1 MNQMR
6 GGFSN
11 KIKAL
16 RDELIGF
23 ASMIELELDFS
34 EEDVEFADRFQ
45 LKQLIYELQKNIGLL
60 ISSFDQ
66 GNAIKEG
73 IPTVIA
79 GKPNAGKSTL
89 LNTLF
94 NEEKAIVT
102 DIEGTTRDVIEDE
115 LTINGIKFRFIDTAG
130 LRDASDEVEA
140 IGIQKTKEKMTE
152 ASLILYM
159 FDVSI

>member
-1 MNQMR
+1 MDSDGTTQLQN
-6 GGFSN
+6 
-11 KIKAL
+11 
-16 RDELIGF
+16 LI
-23 ASMIELELDFS
+23 I
-34 EEDVEFADRFQ
+34 
-45 LKQLIYELQKNIGLL
+45 ELQKNIAVL

-66 GNAIKEG
+66 GNVIKEG

-130 LRDASDEVEA
+130 LREAGDAVEA
-140 IGIQKTKEKMTE
+140 IGIKKTKEKMTE
-152 ASLILYM
+152 ASLNLYL
-159 FDVSI
+159 FDVESTSFFF